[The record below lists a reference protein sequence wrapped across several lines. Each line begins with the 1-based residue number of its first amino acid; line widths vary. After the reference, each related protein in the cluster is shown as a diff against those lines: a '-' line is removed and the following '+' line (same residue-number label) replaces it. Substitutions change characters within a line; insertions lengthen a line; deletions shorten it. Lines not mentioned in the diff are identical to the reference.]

1 MWLCLYIRGNGTQ
14 RQTHIEADDVKTQKM
29 AANKP
34 KNAGGYP
41 KPGEGPGTD
50 SPSQPQK
57 KPALPT
63 L

>member
-1 MWLCLYIRGNGTQ
+1 MWPCLYIKGKWDT
-14 RQTHIEADDVKTQKM
+14 EADDVKTQKM

-41 KPGEGPGTD
+41 KPGEGPGID

-57 KPALPT
+57 EPALPT